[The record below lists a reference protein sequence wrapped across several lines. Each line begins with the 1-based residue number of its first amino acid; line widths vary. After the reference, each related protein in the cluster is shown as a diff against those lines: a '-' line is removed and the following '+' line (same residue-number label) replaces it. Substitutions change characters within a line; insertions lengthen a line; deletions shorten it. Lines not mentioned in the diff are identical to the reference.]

1 MPVFRKVNLTNAC
14 FCSRNANFSAPPA
27 AFRRVSSS
35 RARASSSFLFFAFT
49 SSPHCH
55 NSLTCRGLRVK
66 AFDLYYTVNH
76 LRKLLWFSSLWV
88 KECGSQAFTL
98 FFTPFSQGAF
108 PQSVHH
114 GGRGVAKPCGEGKNA
129 KAFTLNTL
137 IMNGLEPMGEGV
149 KAKDEKLLTCAC
161 VRAQLRP
168 VVKRREAACRRRRKT
183 SGVLIGNGGLSE
195 KMRGAFSVVGRKEV
209 GRCLTKR
216 SSPACAVR
224 SHCVRDAHCGENSNF
239 AGMEDSHREKH
250 ISASPCLVS
259 WIAKTLW

>member
-1 MPVFRKVNLTNAC
+1 MSCAC
-14 FCSRNANFSAPPA
+14 FSKSELDKCLFLLGKCELLRAPGSVPTR
-27 AFRRVSSS
+27 FVLS
-35 RARASSSFLFFAFT
+35 RARVSSSFLFFAFT

-66 AFDLYYTVNH
+66 TFDLYYTVNH

-129 KAFTLNTL
+129 KAFTLNEL
-137 IMNGLEPMGEGV
+137 IMNELEPMGEGV

-161 VRAQLRP
+161 VRAR
-168 VVKRREAACRRRRKT
+168 VEAGGEETRGGVPPTQKNERGIDRK
-183 SGVLIGNGGLSE
+183 
-195 KMRGAFSVVGRKEV
+195 RGAVGENVRGVFRGWAEESGEV
-209 GRCLTKR
+209 GATY
-216 SSPACAVR
+216 SPIEVY
-224 SHCVRDAHCGENSNF
+224 SK
-239 AGMEDSHREKH
+239 KH
-250 ISASPCLVS
+250 LRKNWVC
-259 WIAKTLW
+259 

>member
-161 VRAQLRP
+161 VRARVEAGGEETRGGVPPTQKNERSIDR
-168 VVKRREAACRRRRKT
+168 KR
-183 SGVLIGNGGLSE
+183 GLSE
-195 KMRGAFSVVGRKEV
+195 KMCGAFPVVGRKGV
-209 GRCLTKR
+209 GWWTLGRTLRSKR
-216 SSPACAVR
+216 IQKTS
-224 SHCVRDAHCGENSNF
+224 
-239 AGMEDSHREKH
+239 EKDWV
-250 ISASPCLVS
+250 C
-259 WIAKTLW
+259 